1 MFTRRQ
7 WLLGLGF
14 VAALSVLIVFSTRAA
29 HHAHGLHPKV
39 DEPIQGW
46 MDLRY
51 IAHSYHVPPYVL
63 ADALKL
69 PPGPMIRWP
78 IQRIAKSQSRSLDA
92 VKVDLMDA
100 IIHARPPYPTP
111 LPRPPAPARPAP

>member
-14 VAALSVLIVFSTRAA
+14 VAALSVLIVFSVRAA
-29 HHAHGLHPKV
+29 HHARALHPKV

-69 PPGPMIRWP
+69 PPGPMERWP
-78 IQRIAKSQSRSLDA
+78 IRRIAAAQGRSLDA
-92 VKVDLMDA
+92 VKADLMQA
-100 IIHARPPYPTP
+100 IVHARPPYPTP
-111 LPRPPAPARPAP
+111 PPRPPSSPMPAG

>member
-7 WLLGLGF
+7 WLLGLGLI
-14 VAALSVLIVFSTRAA
+14 AALSVLIVFSVRAA
-29 HHAHGLHPKV
+29 HHAHGLHTIV

-78 IQRIAKSQSRSLDA
+78 LRRIAKAQGRSLDA
-92 VKVDLMDA
+92 VKADLKTA
-100 IIHARPPYPTP
+100 IIHARPPYPPPPPSPPTP
-111 LPRPPAPARPAP
+111 PGSAP

>member
-14 VAALSVLIVFSTRAA
+14 VAALSVLIVFSVRAA
-29 HHAHGLHPKV
+29 HHARALHPKV

-51 IAHSYHVPPYVL
+51 IAHSYHVPTYVL

-69 PPGPMIRWP
+69 PPGPMVRWP
-78 IQRIAKSQSRSLDA
+78 IRRIAEVQGRPLDA
-92 VKVDLMDA
+92 VKADLMRA
-100 IIHARPPYPTP
+100 ITHARPPYPTP
-111 LPRPPAPARPAP
+111 PLPPSPPGPVQ

>member
-14 VAALSVLIVFSTRAA
+14 VAALSVLIVFSVRAA
-29 HHAHGLHPKV
+29 HHARALHPKV

-69 PPGPMIRWP
+69 PPGPGGPPPPCHTAAISSLAPMTACHSS
-78 IQRIAKSQSRSLDA
+78 QRYMS
-92 VKVDLMDA
+92 
-100 IIHARPPYPTP
+100 
-111 LPRPPAPARPAP
+111 